1 MCDPDPYYRPK
12 PSSIV
17 GRRSVVPCYHL
28 RVIRTLVAL
37 SAVLF
42 AAGAACSSTPASR
55 TPAGAPSSDTTSAPV
70 ASPAAPGCT
79 AARPHAAGD
88 FSETIESGG
97 LTRTYILHVPAGYD
111 GASAMPLVLSFHPY
125 GTNAKFMSDYVKFDA
140 LADQKGFVVVTPDGT
155 GQPQY
160 WNVRK
165 YQATADDVA
174 FAKDLIAKIDA
185 SLCIDATRTYAA
197 GYSNGG
203 GMALRLA
210 CEMPERIAAIGVVA
224 GTYLN
229 CNANVPLIA
238 FHGIA
243 DPVVAFEGAD
253 SAPAGGESFPPI
265 RRSVSEWAKMNSCD
279 GLPTISRPAADVE
292 LSTFHRCREGD
303 GGVLLYTLLGG
314 GHTWPGATDL
324 PAASVGVTNHQIDA
338 TKAMWDFFAA
348 HPRAR

>member
-1 MCDPDPYYRPK
+1 M
-12 PSSIV
+12 
-17 GRRSVVPCYHL
+17 
-28 RVIRTLVAL
+28 IRTLVAL

-55 TPAGAPSSDTTSAPV
+55 TPAAAPSSDTTSAPV

-111 GASAMPLVLSFHPY
+111 GASAMSLVLSFHAY
-125 GTNAKFMSDYVKFDA
+125 GANAKFMSDYVKFSA

-165 YQATADDVA
+165 YQSTADDVA
-174 FAKDLIAKIDA
+174 FAKDLIATIDA
-185 SLCIDATRTYAA
+185 SLCIDTARTYAA

-203 GMALRLA
+203 GMALLLA
-210 CEMPERIAAIGVVA
+210 CEMPERIAAVGVVA

-229 CNANVPLIA
+229 CKDTAPLIA
-238 FHGIA
+238 FHGSA
-243 DPVVAFEGAD
+243 DPVVPFEGTDGAD
-253 SAPAGGESFPPI
+253 TIESSAPI
-265 RRSVSEWAKMNSCD
+265 RRWVSEWAKMNNCD

-303 GGVLLYTLLGG
+303 GAVLLYTLLGG

-324 PAASVGVTNHQIDA
+324 PAASVGTTNHQIDA
-338 TKAMWDFFAA
+338 TSTMWDFFAT
-348 HPRAR
+348 HPRVR